1 MELMAYE
8 LFVIILSLAVIGA
21 WVVALVDILRSNF
34 EGNEKLLWVL
44 LIIFLPFLGTILY
57 FIIGRNKKVKDN

>member
-8 LFVIILSLAVIGA
+8 LFVIIPLAVIGA